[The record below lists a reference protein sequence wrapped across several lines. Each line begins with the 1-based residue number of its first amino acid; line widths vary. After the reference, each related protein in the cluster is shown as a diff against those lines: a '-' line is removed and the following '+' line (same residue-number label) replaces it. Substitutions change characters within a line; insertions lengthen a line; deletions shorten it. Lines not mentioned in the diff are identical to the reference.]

1 MRGEGAERRYACAR
15 RAGEDD
21 EHAVMPCCNQESTSK
36 IGAVLQRAVL
46 VQSAK
51 AVLEPQRSSE
61 DASQS
66 SLCDP
71 CPKMGSCKLLAYS
84 KTLGSRLSG
93 IICYYTPV
101 LSLDDVAGA
110 I

>member
-1 MRGEGAERRYACAR
+1 M
-15 RAGEDD
+15 
-21 EHAVMPCCNQESTSK
+21 
-36 IGAVLQRAVL
+36 VL
-46 VQSAK
+46 VQSAQ
-51 AVLEPQRSSE
+51 AVMQPQRSSE

-71 CPKMGSCKLLAYS
+71 CPKLGWCKPLAYS
-84 KTLGSRLSG
+84 KTLGNRLLG